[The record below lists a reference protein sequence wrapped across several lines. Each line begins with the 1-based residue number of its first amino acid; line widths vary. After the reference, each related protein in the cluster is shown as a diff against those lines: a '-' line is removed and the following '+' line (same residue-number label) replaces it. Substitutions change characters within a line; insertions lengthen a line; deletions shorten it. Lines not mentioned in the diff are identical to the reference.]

1 MTSDERREKRY
12 IRRKQERENKKSA
25 FLKKYNDFSL
35 VTDPNNLYKAFM
47 KSKKGVNWKTSV
59 QRYEIN
65 ILRNIYETINKLEND
80 KNITMGFKEFYLKE
94 RGKIRK
100 IKNVHIMERVV
111 KKCFCDEILVP
122 LLSRFLIYDN
132 GASIKNKGVSFSV
145 KRLKVHLMKYYKKYE
160 TNKGYCLQIDFTKYF
175 DSIVH
180 KHLMRM
186 IKKYI
191 TNKQILKLMNDFIN
205 SFGNG
210 VSLGLGSQVSQ
221 IAAVFYLNEIDHIIK
236 EEYGIEFFSRYMDD
250 LILLFRSKKKAI
262 NILENI
268 TKECSQIGI
277 EINNRKTKINKIK
290 DRISYLKGNYKLTE
304 SRKVVITANNESKK
318 RMRKKL
324 LKFNKLYKNG
334 RISIK
339 DIYTS
344 YQSWRGT
351 YRKRFSAFYTIKR
364 MDSLYNKLF
373 IYNHLEENHGKR
385 VFVESR

>member
-12 IRRKQERENKKSA
+12 IRRKQEREDKKSA

-47 KSKKGVNWKTSV
+47 KSKKGVSWKTSV

-65 ILRNIYETINKLEND
+65 ILRNIYETINKLENG

-111 KKCFCDEILVP
+111 KKCFCDEVLVP

-145 KRLKVHLMKYYKKYE
+145 KRLKTHLVKYYKKYK
-160 TNKGYCLQIDFTKYF
+160 TNEGYCLQIDFTKYF

-180 KHLMRM
+180 KHLMKM

-191 TNKQILKLMNDFIN
+191 TNKRILKLMNDFIN

-221 IAAVFYLNEIDHIIK
+221 ISAVFYLNKIDHIIK
-236 EEYGIEFFSRYMDD
+236 EEYGVEFFSRYMDD

-304 SRKVVITANNESKK
+304 SRKIIITANNESRK

-324 LKFNKLYKNG
+324 FKFNKLYKNG

-373 IYNHLEENHGKR
+373 IYNHLEENHGKG